1 MSPFIALCLLITYVV
16 WGTTYLAIRFAL
28 TDLPPFLMMGSRFLA
43 AALLLAPLVIL
54 RQRGKPEDRPTARQV
69 RNCAL
74 IGAFMLVG
82 GMGMTAVAE
91 QTISSGATTVMIA
104 SMPLFSTLWTLLA
117 GGRLRAYEIGAIALG
132 SIGIAVLF
140 RGAEFQASTVGV
152 LALTIAIASWS
163 FGSQLSKR
171 IDMPKGMMA
180 FVLEMAFGG
189 VALVLLSLI
198 TGEAWPKHI
207 GMHAALAWGYL
218 VVFGSAIA
226 FTAYMALV
234 ERVSTVMAT
243 SYVYVNPPIALLMGA
258 WLADEVVAPQTLGAT
273 GIILAAVVVLT
284 AGATRAARR
293 AAA

>member
-43 AALLLAPLVIL
+43 AALLLAPVVIL
-54 RQRGKPEDRPTARQV
+54 RQRERPTWRQI

-117 GGRLRAYEIGAIALG
+117 GGRLRGYEVGAIALG
-132 SIGIAVLF
+132 TIGIAVLF
-140 RGAEFQASTVGV
+140 RGAEFQASTIGV
-152 LALTIAIASWS
+152 LALTTAIASWS

-171 IDMPKGMMA
+171 IDMPKGMTA

-198 TGEAWPKHI
+198 VGEAWPQHI
-207 GMHAALAWGYL
+207 GTHSALAWGYL

-243 SYVYVNPPIALLMGA
+243 SYVYVNPPIALLMGG
-258 WLADEVVAPQTLGAT
+258 WLAD
-273 GIILAAVVVLT
+273 
-284 AGATRAARR
+284 
-293 AAA
+293 

>member
-28 TDLPPFLMMGSRFLA
+28 TDLPPFLMMGSRFVA
-43 AALLLAPLVIL
+43 AALLLAPVVML
-54 RQRGKPEDRPTARQV
+54 RQRERPSARQV
-69 RNCAL
+69 RNCAV
-74 IGAFMLVG
+74 ISGFMLVG

-117 GGRLRAYEIGAIALG
+117 GGRLRVYEMAAIGLG
-132 SIGIAVLF
+132 TVGIAVLF

-152 LALTIAIASWS
+152 LALTTAIASWS

-171 IDMPKGMMA
+171 LDMPKGMTA
-180 FVLEMAFGG
+180 FVLEMTFGG
-189 VALVLLSLI
+189 VALLLLSRI
-198 TGEAWPKHI
+198 AGETWPTHI
-207 GMHAALAWGYL
+207 GTHSALAWGYL

-258 WLADEVVAPQTLGAT
+258 WLADERVAPQTLGAT

-284 AGATRAARR
+284 AGATRATRR

>member
-1 MSPFIALCLLITYVV
+1 MTPFIALCLLITYVV

-43 AALLLAPLVIL
+43 AALLLTPIVLL
-54 RQRGKPEDRPTARQV
+54 RQRERVSLRQL
-69 RNCAL
+69 RNCML
-74 IGAFMLVG
+74 VGAFLLVG
-82 GMGMTAVAE
+82 GMGMTAVAQ

-104 SMPLFSTLWTLLA
+104 SMPLFSTLWMLLA
-117 GGRLRAYEIGAIALG
+117 GGRLRGYEVAAIALG

-140 RGAEFQASTVGV
+140 RGAEFQASAGGV
-152 LALTIAIASWS
+152 LALTTAIASWS

-171 IDMPKGMMA
+171 VDMPKGLTA

-189 VALVLLSLI
+189 VALTLLSLT
-198 TGEAWPKHI
+198 TGEHWPRQI
-207 GMHAALAWGYL
+207 GLHAALAWGYQ
-218 VVFGSAIA
+218 VTFGSAIA

-234 ERVSTVMAT
+234 QRVSTVMAT

-258 WLADEVVAPQTLGAT
+258 WLADEQVAPQTLGAT
-273 GIILAAVVVLT
+273 AIILSAVVVLT

-293 AAA
+293 AATV

>member
-1 MSPFIALCLLITYVV
+1 MTPFIALCLLITYVV

-43 AALLLAPLVIL
+43 AALLLTPIVLL
-54 RQRGKPEDRPTARQV
+54 RQRERVSLRQL
-69 RNCAL
+69 RNCML
-74 IGAFMLVG
+74 VGAFLLVG
-82 GMGMTAVAE
+82 GMGMTAVAQ

-104 SMPLFSTLWTLLA
+104 SMPLFSTLWMLLA
-117 GGRLRAYEIGAIALG
+117 GGRLRGYEVAAIALG

-140 RGAEFQASTVGV
+140 RGAEFQASAGGV
-152 LALTIAIASWS
+152 LALTTAIASWS

-171 IDMPKGMMA
+171 IDMPKGLTA

-189 VALVLLSLI
+189 VVLTLLSLA
-198 TGEAWPKHI
+198 TGEHWPRQI
-207 GMHAALAWGYL
+207 GLHAALAWGYQ
-218 VVFGSAIA
+218 VIFGSAIA

-234 ERVSTVMAT
+234 QRVSTVMAT

-258 WLADEVVAPQTLGAT
+258 WLADEQVAPQTLGAT
-273 GIILAAVVVLT
+273 AIILSAVVVLT

-293 AAA
+293 AAAA

>member
-1 MSPFIALCLLITYVV
+1 MTPFIALCLLITYVV

-43 AALLLAPLVIL
+43 AALLLTPIVLL
-54 RQRGKPEDRPTARQV
+54 RQRERVSLRQL
-69 RNCAL
+69 RNCML
-74 IGAFMLVG
+74 VGAFLLVG
-82 GMGMTAVAE
+82 GMGMTAVAQ

-104 SMPLFSTLWTLLA
+104 SMPLFSTLWMLLA
-117 GGRLRAYEIGAIALG
+117 GGRLRGYEVAAIALG

-140 RGAEFQASTVGV
+140 RGAEFQASAGGV
-152 LALTIAIASWS
+152 LALTTAIASWS

-171 IDMPKGMMA
+171 IDMPKGLTA

-189 VALVLLSLI
+189 VALTLLSLA
-198 TGEAWPKHI
+198 TGEHWPRQI
-207 GMHAALAWGYL
+207 GLHAALAWGYQ
-218 VVFGSAIA
+218 VIFGSAIA

-234 ERVSTVMAT
+234 QRVSTVMAT

-258 WLADEVVAPQTLGAT
+258 WLADEQVAPQTLGAT
-273 GIILAAVVVLT
+273 AIILSAVVVLT

-293 AAA
+293 AATV

>member
-1 MSPFIALCLLITYVV
+1 MTPFIALCLLITYVV

-43 AALLLAPLVIL
+43 AALLLTPIVLL
-54 RQRGKPEDRPTARQV
+54 RQRERVSLRQL
-69 RNCAL
+69 RNCML
-74 IGAFMLVG
+74 VGAFLLVG
-82 GMGMTAVAE
+82 GMGMTAVAQ

-104 SMPLFSTLWTLLA
+104 SMPLFSTLWMLLA
-117 GGRLRAYEIGAIALG
+117 GGRLRGYEVAAITLG

-140 RGAEFQASTVGV
+140 RGAEFQASAGGV
-152 LALTIAIASWS
+152 LALTTAIASWS

-171 IDMPKGMMA
+171 IDMPKGLTA

-189 VALVLLSLI
+189 VVLTLLSLA
-198 TGEAWPKHI
+198 TGEHWPRQI
-207 GMHAALAWGYL
+207 GLHAALAWGYQ
-218 VVFGSAIA
+218 VIFGSAIA

-234 ERVSTVMAT
+234 QRVSTVMAT

-258 WLADEVVAPQTLGAT
+258 WLADEQVAPQTLGAT
-273 GIILAAVVVLT
+273 AIILSAVVVLT

-293 AAA
+293 AAAA

>member
-1 MSPFIALCLLITYVV
+1 MTPFIALCLLITYVV

-43 AALLLAPLVIL
+43 AALLLTPIVLL
-54 RQRGKPEDRPTARQV
+54 RQRERVSLRQL
-69 RNCAL
+69 RNCML
-74 IGAFMLVG
+74 VGAFLLVG
-82 GMGMTAVAE
+82 GMGMTAVAQ

-104 SMPLFSTLWTLLA
+104 SMPLFSTLWMLLA
-117 GGRLRAYEIGAIALG
+117 GGRLRGYEVAAIALG

-140 RGAEFQASTVGV
+140 RGAEFQASAGGV
-152 LALTIAIASWS
+152 LALTTAIASWS

-171 IDMPKGMMA
+171 VDMPKGLTA

-189 VALVLLSLI
+189 VALTLLSLA
-198 TGEAWPKHI
+198 TGEHWPRQI
-207 GMHAALAWGYL
+207 GLHATLAWGYQ
-218 VVFGSAIA
+218 VIFGSAIA

-234 ERVSTVMAT
+234 QRVSTVMAT

-258 WLADEVVAPQTLGAT
+258 WLADEQVAPQTLGAT
-273 GIILAAVVVLT
+273 AIILSAVVVLT

-293 AAA
+293 AATV

>member
-43 AALLLAPLVIL
+43 AALLLAPVVIL
-54 RQRGKPEDRPTARQV
+54 RQRERPSGRQV

-132 SIGIAVLF
+132 TIGITVLF

-152 LALTIAIASWS
+152 LALTAAIASWS

-189 VALVLLSLI
+189 VALVLLSLL
-198 TGEAWPKHI
+198 TGESWPRHV
-207 GMHAALAWGYL
+207 GMQSALAWGYL
-218 VVFGSAIA
+218 AVFGSAVA
-226 FTAYMALV
+226 LTAYMALV

-258 WLADEVVAPQTLGAT
+258 WLADEQVAPQTLGAT
-273 GIILAAVVVLT
+273 AIILAAVVVLT

>member
-1 MSPFIALCLLITYVV
+1 MTPFIALCLLITYVV

-43 AALLLAPLVIL
+43 AALLLAPLVLL
-54 RQRGKPEDRPTARQV
+54 RQRERVSLRQL
-69 RNCAL
+69 RNCML
-74 IGAFMLVG
+74 VGAFLLVG

-104 SMPLFSTLWTLLA
+104 SMPLFSTLWMLLA
-117 GGRLRAYEIGAIALG
+117 GGRLRGYEVAAIALG

-140 RGAEFQASTVGV
+140 RGAEFQASAGGV
-152 LALTIAIASWS
+152 LALTTAIASWS

-171 IDMPKGMMA
+171 IDMPKGLTA

-189 VALVLLSLI
+189 VALTLLSLA
-198 TGEAWPKHI
+198 TGEHWPRQI
-207 GMHAALAWGYL
+207 GLHAALAWGYQ
-218 VVFGSAIA
+218 VTFGSAIA

-234 ERVSTVMAT
+234 QRVSTVMAT

-258 WLADEVVAPQTLGAT
+258 WLADEQVAPQTLGAT
-273 GIILAAVVVLT
+273 AIILSAVVVLT

-293 AAA
+293 EATV

>member
-1 MSPFIALCLLITYVV
+1 MTPFIALCLLITYVV

-43 AALLLAPLVIL
+43 AALLLAPLVLL
-54 RQRGKPEDRPTARQV
+54 RQRERVSLRQL
-69 RNCAL
+69 RNCML
-74 IGAFMLVG
+74 VGAFLLVG

-104 SMPLFSTLWTLLA
+104 SMPLFSTLWMLLA
-117 GGRLRAYEIGAIALG
+117 GGRLRGYEVAAIALG

-140 RGAEFQASTVGV
+140 RGAEFQASAGGV
-152 LALTIAIASWS
+152 LALTTAIASWS

-171 IDMPKGMMA
+171 IDMPKGLTA

-189 VALVLLSLI
+189 VVLTLLSLA
-198 TGEAWPKHI
+198 TGEHWPRQI
-207 GMHAALAWGYL
+207 GLHAALAWGYQ
-218 VVFGSAIA
+218 VTFGSAIA

-234 ERVSTVMAT
+234 QRVSTVMAT

-258 WLADEVVAPQTLGAT
+258 WLADEQVAPQTLGAT
-273 GIILAAVVVLT
+273 AIILSAVVVLT

-293 AAA
+293 AAAV

>member
-28 TDLPPFLMMGSRFLA
+28 IDLPPFLMMGSRFLA
-43 AALLLAPLVIL
+43 AAVLLAPVVVL
-54 RQRGKPEDRPTARQV
+54 RQRAWPSWRQV
-69 RNCAL
+69 HNCAL

-104 SMPLFSTLWTLLA
+104 SAPLFATLWTLLM
-117 GGRLRAYEIGAIALG
+117 GGRLQAYEVAAMALG
-132 SIGIAVLF
+132 SVGIAVLLG
-140 RGAEFQASTVGV
+140 GAEFQASMGGV
-152 LALTIAIASWS
+152 LALTAAVASWS

-171 IDMPKGMMA
+171 IDMPKGMTA

-189 VALVLLSLI
+189 VALVLLSLLR
-198 TGEAWPKHI
+198 GEAWPHHV
-207 GMHAALAWGYL
+207 GLHSALAWGYL
-218 VVFGSAIA
+218 VIFGSAIA
-226 FTAYMALV
+226 FSAYKALV

-243 SYVYVNPPIALLMGA
+243 SYAYVNPPIALLMGA
-258 WLADEVVAPQTLGAT
+258 WLADEHVAPQTLGAT
-273 GIILAAVVVLT
+273 AIILGAVVVLT

-293 AAA
+293 AAAAA

>member
-1 MSPFIALCLLITYVV
+1 MTPFIALCLLITYVV

-43 AALLLAPLVIL
+43 AALLLAPLVLL
-54 RQRGKPEDRPTARQV
+54 RQRERVSLRQL
-69 RNCAL
+69 RNCML
-74 IGAFMLVG
+74 VGAFLLVG

-104 SMPLFSTLWTLLA
+104 SMPLFSTLWMLLA
-117 GGRLRAYEIGAIALG
+117 GGRLRGYEVAAIALG

-140 RGAEFQASTVGV
+140 RGAEFQASAGGV
-152 LALTIAIASWS
+152 LALTTAIASWS

-171 IDMPKGMMA
+171 IDMPKGLTA

-189 VALVLLSLI
+189 VVLTLLSLA
-198 TGEAWPKHI
+198 TGEHWPRQI
-207 GMHAALAWGYL
+207 GLHAALAWGYQ
-218 VVFGSAIA
+218 VTFGSAIA

-234 ERVSTVMAT
+234 QRVSTVMAT

-258 WLADEVVAPQTLGAT
+258 WLADEQVAPQTLGAT
-273 GIILAAVVVLT
+273 AIILSAVVVLT

-293 AAA
+293 EATV

>member
-43 AALLLAPLVIL
+43 AAVLLAPLVVL
-54 RQRGKPEDRPTARQV
+54 RQRKRPEERPTLRQV

-74 IGAFMLVG
+74 IGAFMLV

-152 LALTIAIASWS
+152 LALTTAIASWS

-171 IDMPKGMMA
+171 IDMPKGMTA

-189 VALVLLSLI
+189 VALVVLSLL
-198 TGEAWPKHI
+198 TGETWPSHI
-207 GMHAALAWGYL
+207 GTHAALAWGYL

>member
-1 MSPFIALCLLITYVV
+1 MTPFIALCLLITYVV

-43 AALLLAPLVIL
+43 AALLLTPIVLL
-54 RQRGKPEDRPTARQV
+54 RQRERVSLRQL
-69 RNCAL
+69 RNCML
-74 IGAFMLVG
+74 VGAFLLVG
-82 GMGMTAVAE
+82 GMGMTAVAQ

-104 SMPLFSTLWTLLA
+104 SMPLFSTLWMLLA
-117 GGRLRAYEIGAIALG
+117 GGRLRGYEVAAIALG

-140 RGAEFQASTVGV
+140 RGAEFQASAGGV
-152 LALTIAIASWS
+152 LALTTAIASWS

-171 IDMPKGMMA
+171 IDMPKGLTA

-189 VALVLLSLI
+189 VVLTLLSLA
-198 TGEAWPKHI
+198 TGEHWPRQI
-207 GMHAALAWGYL
+207 GLHATLAWGYQ
-218 VVFGSAIA
+218 VIFGSAIA

-234 ERVSTVMAT
+234 QRVSTVMAT

-258 WLADEVVAPQTLGAT
+258 WLADEQVAPQTLGAT
-273 GIILAAVVVLT
+273 AIILSAVVVLT

-293 AAA
+293 AATV

>member
-1 MSPFIALCLLITYVV
+1 MTPFIALCLLITYVV

-43 AALLLAPLVIL
+43 AALLLAPVVML
-54 RQRGKPEDRPTARQV
+54 RQRERVSRRQL

-74 IGAFMLVG
+74 IGAFLLVG
-82 GMGMTAVAE
+82 GMGMTAVAQ

-104 SMPLFSTLWTLLA
+104 SMPLFSTLWMLLA
-117 GGRLRAYEIGAIALG
+117 GGRLRGYEIAAIALG

-140 RGAEFQASTVGV
+140 RGAEFQASTAGV
-152 LALTIAIASWS
+152 LALTTAIASWS

-171 IDMPKGMMA
+171 IDMPKGLTA

-189 VALVLLSLI
+189 VALVVLSVLA
-198 TGEAWPKHI
+198 GEPWPRQV
-207 GMHAALAWGYL
+207 GLHAALAWGYL
-218 VVFGSAIA
+218 VIFGSAVA

-234 ERVSTVMAT
+234 QRVSTVMAT

-258 WLADEVVAPQTLGAT
+258 WLADEQVAPQTLGAT
-273 GIILAAVVVLT
+273 AIILAAVVVLT

-293 AAA
+293 AVAA

>member
-1 MSPFIALCLLITYVV
+1 MTPFTTLCLLITYVV

-43 AALLLAPLVIL
+43 AALLLAPVVLL
-54 RQRGKPEDRPTARQV
+54 RQRGRVSLRQL

-117 GGRLRAYEIGAIALG
+117 GGRLRAYEIAAIALG

-140 RGAEFQASTVGV
+140 RGAEFQASTAGV
-152 LALTIAIASWS
+152 LALTTAIASWS

-171 IDMPKGMMA
+171 LDMPKGLTA

-189 VALVLLSLI
+189 AALVVLSVL
-198 TGEAWPKHI
+198 TDEPWPRQV
-207 GMHAALAWGYL
+207 GPHAALAWGYL
-218 VVFGSAIA
+218 VIFGSAIA

-234 ERVSTVMAT
+234 QRVSTVMAT

-258 WLADEVVAPQTLGAT
+258 WLADEQAAPQTLGAT
-273 GIILAAVVVLT
+273 TIILAAVVVLT

-293 AAA
+293 AAAA

>member
-1 MSPFIALCLLITYVV
+1 MTPFIALCLLITYVV

-43 AALLLAPLVIL
+43 AALLLAPLVLL
-54 RQRGKPEDRPTARQV
+54 RQRERVSLRQL
-69 RNCAL
+69 RNCML
-74 IGAFMLVG
+74 VGAFLLVG

-104 SMPLFSTLWTLLA
+104 SMPLFSTLWMLLA
-117 GGRLRAYEIGAIALG
+117 GGRLRGYEVAAIALG

-140 RGAEFQASTVGV
+140 RGAEFQASAGGV
-152 LALTIAIASWS
+152 LALTTAIASWS

-171 IDMPKGMMA
+171 IDMPKGLTA

-189 VALVLLSLI
+189 VVLTLLSLA
-198 TGEAWPKHI
+198 TGEHWPRQI
-207 GMHAALAWGYL
+207 GLHAALAWGYQ
-218 VVFGSAIA
+218 VTFGSAIA

-234 ERVSTVMAT
+234 QRVSTVMAT

-258 WLADEVVAPQTLGAT
+258 WLADEQVAPQTLGAT
-273 GIILAAVVVLT
+273 AIILSAVVVLT

-293 AAA
+293 AAAA

>member
-1 MSPFIALCLLITYVV
+1 MTPFIALCLLITYVV

-43 AALLLAPLVIL
+43 AALLLTPLVLL
-54 RQRGKPEDRPTARQV
+54 RQRERVTLRQL
-69 RNCAL
+69 RNCML
-74 IGAFMLVG
+74 VGAFLLVG
-82 GMGMTAVAE
+82 GMGMTAVAQ

-104 SMPLFSTLWTLLA
+104 SMPLFSTLWMLLA
-117 GGRLRAYEIGAIALG
+117 GGRLRGYEVAAIALG

-140 RGAEFQASTVGV
+140 RGAEFQASAGGV
-152 LALTIAIASWS
+152 LALTTAIASWS

-171 IDMPKGMMA
+171 IDMPKGLTA

-189 VALVLLSLI
+189 VVLTLLSLA
-198 TGEAWPKHI
+198 TGEHWPRQI
-207 GMHAALAWGYL
+207 GLHAALAWGYQ
-218 VVFGSAIA
+218 VIFGSAIA

-234 ERVSTVMAT
+234 QRVSTVMAT

-258 WLADEVVAPQTLGAT
+258 WLADEQVAPQTLGAT
-273 GIILAAVVVLT
+273 AIILSAVVVLT

-293 AAA
+293 AAAV

>member
-1 MSPFIALCLLITYVV
+1 MSPLIAVCLFITYVV

-43 AALLLAPLVIL
+43 ATALLAPLVLL
-54 RQRGKPEDRPTARQV
+54 RQRERPSWRQV
-69 RNCAL
+69 RNCSL

-132 SIGIAVLF
+132 SLGIAVLF
-140 RGAEFQASTVGV
+140 HGAEFQASTAGV
-152 LALTIAIASWS
+152 LALTTAIASWS

-171 IDMPKGMMA
+171 IDMPKGTTA

-198 TGEAWPKHI
+198 AGEKWPHSI
-207 GMHAALAWGYL
+207 GLHSALAWGYL

-258 WLADEVVAPQTLGAT
+258 WLADEHVAPQTLGAT

>member
-1 MSPFIALCLLITYVV
+1 MTPFIALCLLITYVV

-43 AALLLAPLVIL
+43 AALLLTPIVLL
-54 RQRGKPEDRPTARQV
+54 RQRERVSLRQL
-69 RNCAL
+69 RNCML
-74 IGAFMLVG
+74 VGGFLLVG
-82 GMGMTAVAE
+82 GMGMTAVAQ

-104 SMPLFSTLWTLLA
+104 SMPLFSTLWMLLA
-117 GGRLRAYEIGAIALG
+117 GGRLRGYEVAAIALG

-140 RGAEFQASTVGV
+140 RGAEFQASAGGV
-152 LALTIAIASWS
+152 LALTTAIASWS

-171 IDMPKGMMA
+171 VDMPKGLTA

-189 VALVLLSLI
+189 VALTLLSLA
-198 TGEAWPKHI
+198 TGEHWPRQI
-207 GMHAALAWGYL
+207 GLHAALAWGYQ
-218 VVFGSAIA
+218 VIFGSAIA

-234 ERVSTVMAT
+234 QRVSTVMAT

-258 WLADEVVAPQTLGAT
+258 WLADEQVAPQTLGAT
-273 GIILAAVVVLT
+273 AIILSAVVVLT

-293 AAA
+293 AATV

>member
-1 MSPFIALCLLITYVV
+1 MTPFIALCLLITYVV

-43 AALLLAPLVIL
+43 AALLLTPIVLL
-54 RQRGKPEDRPTARQV
+54 RQRERVSLRQL
-69 RNCAL
+69 RNCML
-74 IGAFMLVG
+74 VGAFLLVG
-82 GMGMTAVAE
+82 GMGMTAVAQ

-104 SMPLFSTLWTLLA
+104 SMPLFSTLWMLLA
-117 GGRLRAYEIGAIALG
+117 GGRLRGYEVAAIALG

-140 RGAEFQASTVGV
+140 RGAEFQASAGGV
-152 LALTIAIASWS
+152 LALTTAIASWS

-171 IDMPKGMMA
+171 IDMPKGLTA

-189 VALVLLSLI
+189 VALTLLSLA
-198 TGEAWPKHI
+198 TGEHWPRQI
-207 GMHAALAWGYL
+207 GLHATLAWGYQ
-218 VVFGSAIA
+218 VIFGSAIA

-234 ERVSTVMAT
+234 QRVSTVMAT

-258 WLADEVVAPQTLGAT
+258 WLADEQVAPQTLGAT
-273 GIILAAVVVLT
+273 AIILSAVVVLT

-293 AAA
+293 AAAA